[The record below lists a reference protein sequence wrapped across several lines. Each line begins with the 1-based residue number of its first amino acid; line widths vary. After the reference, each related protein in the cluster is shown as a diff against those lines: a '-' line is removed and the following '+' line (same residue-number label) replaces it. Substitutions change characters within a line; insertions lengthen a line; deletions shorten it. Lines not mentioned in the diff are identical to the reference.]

1 MTSDAMVR
9 LKLSCLFLCVIGFSI
24 VTLLCLYLPDKQIA
38 YNIGRLSAFNASIL
52 PSSHSVQLFHTKKN
66 EEVVIAAVICGNR
79 TSQALVMIKSAIV
92 FRGNSDLRI
101 VVIAEKNIQQEFDE
115 TLRYWR
121 LLTNDS
127 FSYEIHSIIFPK
139 EHSDEWR
146 KLFQP
151 CASERLFLPTV
162 LNHLDSILYVDTDTL
177 FLSSVEDVWKH
188 FSQMN
193 SSQLAA
199 MVPEHEDMNVGWY
212 NRFANHPY
220 YGKLGLNSGV
230 MLMNLTRMREFDW
243 ISRLAPV
250 LEKYRLYLT
259 WGDQDIINVIFH
271 DHPDKVYVYPC
282 RYNYRS
288 DHCMYMSNCKSAE
301 EDGVAV
307 LHGSRSTF
315 QTNKQPAFRALF
327 NAMSQYQLGSDPVK
341 YLLEASASLL
351 NETTSTNCGRLA
363 PIFTHNMR
371 LMFQTV

>member
-1 MTSDAMVR
+1 MVR
-9 LKLSCLFLCVIGFSI
+9 LRPSCLFPFVVGFSI
-24 VTLLCLYLPDKQIA
+24 ITLLCIYLPNKSIPL
-38 YNIGRLSAFNASIL
+38 NVGNMSAFRTSIL
-52 PSSHSVQLFHTKKN
+52 VSTRSVQLFQTKKN
-66 EEVVIAAVICGNR
+66 EEVVIAVVVCKNR
-79 TSQALVMIKSAIV
+79 TSEALVMIKSAIV
-92 FRGNSDLRI
+92 FRGSSDLRI
-101 VVIAEKNIQQEFDE
+101 VVVAEKNIQQEFDE
-115 TLRYWR
+115 TLRDWK

-139 EHSDEWR
+139 EHYDEWE

-151 CASERLFLPTV
+151 CASERLFLPSV

-177 FLSSVEDVWKH
+177 FLSNVDDVWKH
-188 FSQMN
+188 FSLMN

-212 NRFANHPY
+212 NRFAKHPY

-243 ISRLAPV
+243 ISQLAPV
-250 LEKYRLYLT
+250 LEKYRLDLT

-271 DHPDKVYVYPC
+271 YHPDKVYVYPC

-301 EDGVAV
+301 EYGVAV

-315 QTNKQPAFRALF
+315 RTKKQPAFRALF

-341 YLLEASASLL
+341 YLLETAASLL
-351 NETTSTNCGRLA
+351 NKTTDTNCGRLA

-371 LMFQTV
+371 LMFKTV